1 MTSLKIHG
9 VRNNKKAF
17 IRAYLIYIYIL
28 ITILIFW
35 IVIDGIMD
43 KNINEIF
50 SSFGTALLLFFCFI
64 NFTGYTIVVDS
75 ILLLKEKEFEQV
87 PLLSRFL
94 APDQDI
100 NLNPILPVRE
110 ENEIV

>member
-50 SSFGTALLLFFCFI
+50 SSFGTAHLLFFCFI

-87 PLLSRFL
+87 QLLSRFVT
-94 APDQDI
+94 PDQDV
-100 NLNPILPVRE
+100 NLNPILPMRE